1 MLKTI
6 ANRLSVY
13 ATLLSTRDKLTLI
26 KSVFSSM
33 IIFFMC
39 SLTIPKTVLHEINL
53 YLKHCFRRKYGSEEK
68 VMALIS
74 WDKVCQPKS
83 HGGLGILDAQ
93 THNQAL
99 LMKHLHKFLNKVD
112 IPWVSIIWETYNSN
126 NIPSSKPV
134 GSFWWKVVLK
144 LLAVFKE

>member
-1 MLKTI
+1 
-6 ANRLSVY
+6 
-13 ATLLSTRDKLTLI
+13 
-26 KSVFSSM
+26 
-33 IIFFMC
+33 
-39 SLTIPKTVLHEINL
+39 
-53 YLKHCFRRKYGSEEK
+53 
-68 VMALIS
+68 MALIS